1 MKRVTVWATACGA
14 LLLAGSCGASE
25 LDGQYVAIEEPSVTL
40 TLSESPTGEV
50 SGSFGEGVS
59 VMPLSAQRNGAGFAG
74 MAGQGANS
82 VPLTAVMQGD
92 ALILEIGADGVGDRL
107 TFRRLTDDMTD
118 GAGSASQGVSSSA
131 ETGGRNVLINGKRLS
146 DDDLVRLEAAYHIR
160 ISDADYW
167 YDPVLGAWGVR
178 GGPTL
183 GFIAPGLDLG
193 GPLPAD
199 ASDGE
204 TRIFVNGRELH
215 LYDALALQRITGP
228 IMPGRYF
235 ITAQGLAGYEGG
247 APLWNL
253 AQLAA
258 RSSDNPGNSWQ
269 SRILGSSG
277 FSDGTTGAVFLPNGG
292 IVSTGE

>member
-1 MKRVTVWATACGA
+1 MKHISVWFTALGT
-14 LLLAGSCGASE
+14 LMLAGSCGASE

-59 VMPLSAQRNGAGFAG
+59 VMPLSAQRNAAGFTG

-107 TFRRLTDDMTD
+107 TFRRLTEDMSDET
-118 GAGSASQGVSSSA
+118 GSASPDAMAPA

-146 DDDLVRLEAAYHIR
+146 DDELARIEAAYHIR
-160 ISDADYW
+160 IGDADYW
-167 YDPVLGAWGVR
+167 YDTVLGAWGVR

-193 GPLPAD
+193 GTLPAD

-204 TRIFVNGRELH
+204 TQIFVNGRELH

-253 AQLAA
+253 AQLA
-258 RSSDNPGNSWQ
+258 RSTDNPSNSWQ
-269 SRILGSSG
+269 SRILGASG